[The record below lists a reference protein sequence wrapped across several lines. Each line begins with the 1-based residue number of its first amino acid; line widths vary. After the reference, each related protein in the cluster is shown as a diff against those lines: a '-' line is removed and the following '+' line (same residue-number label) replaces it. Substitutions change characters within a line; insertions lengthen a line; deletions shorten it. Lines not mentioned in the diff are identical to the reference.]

1 MSETKRTIAGVEWVP
16 SGYPT
21 GDWLTNHNG
30 VSGCAFTARRYIPVV
45 AHEEIIWIAR
55 LTIRHG
61 SRDTML
67 SVRGFKT
74 MRGAALK
81 LVTLARKMG
90 ANV

>member
-1 MSETKRTIAGVEWVP
+1 MSEKRTIAGVEWVP

-55 LTIRHG
+55 LTIRSG
-61 SRDTML
+61 SRDILL

-74 MRGAALK
+74 MRGAVTK

-90 ANV
+90 VDV